1 MRIEYSDPQ
10 LSEEMKDTLT
20 TYLRATFPGCSI
32 QLDKGEGK
40 LLVTDVDDLRYVK
53 RAKDAVVALIRLAK
67 YVSEE
72 Y

>member
-1 MRIEYSDPQ
+1 MRVEYSDPQ

-20 TYLRATFPGCSI
+20 TYLRATFPGCVVSVEKSEPKLSI
-32 QLDKGEGK
+32 S
-40 LLVTDVDDLRYVK
+40 DVDDLRYVK